1 MNKSIYRAEINFDA
15 IDYLGIEDFDGDK
28 YLKGVPIHQYSH
40 IRVENGDEFPVKE
53 DTWSINFEDMINEEG
68 NPLFASINK
77 RTGKGGDLVIYKDY
91 PEKYTMI
98 YDSKNGVKAVSLLNE
113 DDIGYV
119 LNPRLKIVGIQE

>member
-77 RTGKGGDLVIYKDY
+77 KTGKGGDLVTYKDY